1 MVSRNDRLEWASVF
15 MLELC
20 SEESSSVCRTSS
32 FYLYLYKEVYKV
44 TAIYALVELH
54 EGSSMVMPLNLSS

>member
-1 MVSRNDRLEWASVF
+1 

-20 SEESSSVCRTSS
+20 SEQFSSVCRTSS

-44 TAIYALVELH
+44 TASYALVELH
-54 EGSSMVMPLNLSS
+54 EGSSMVMPLTLSS